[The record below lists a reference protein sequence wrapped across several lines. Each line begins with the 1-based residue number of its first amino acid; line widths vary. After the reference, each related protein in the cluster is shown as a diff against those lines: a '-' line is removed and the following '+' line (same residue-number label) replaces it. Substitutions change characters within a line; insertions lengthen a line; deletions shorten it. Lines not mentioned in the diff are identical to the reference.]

1 MNYFELFGLPIGLQV
16 DAAKLRQAYMELQRT
31 SHPDKF
37 TQSSTEEQE
46 TALEKSAIAN
56 KAFTLLNNKELVL
69 PYVLEVM
76 GYMEADEKYALS
88 PNFLMEMMDLNE
100 AWMDADSE
108 AAKSN
113 VTEQV
118 KTIQNAIYTPVKAI
132 LEGNSINITKEAMLQ
147 VKEYYYKKKYLD
159 RILAD
164 FR

>member
-1 MNYFELFGLPIGLQV
+1 MNYFELFGLPIGFQV
-16 DAAKLRQAYMELQRT
+16 DTAKLRQAYMELQRT

-37 TQSSTEEQE
+37 TQSSSEEQE

-56 KAFTLLNNKELVL
+56 KAFTLLNNKELII

-76 GYMEADEKYALS
+76 GYMETDEKYALS
-88 PNFLMEMMDLNE
+88 PDFLMEMMDLNE

-132 LEGNSINITKEAMLQ
+132 LEGNSIDITKEAMLQ